1 MDPFGSP
8 NNESKDTTAQCA
20 RWQQV
25 CNVWLSQTKQG
36 CSIITVLHLGQH
48 SGPPRLCSQAPGTL
62 WMSQRSK
69 EHRLVCAP
77 TDWKPLAVPDEA
89 RLFYNSC
96 ASSGTALRSASL
108 CSHATDFL
116 LVTTCNRT
124 GTIWLSQ
131 TKQGCSIIT
140 VLRLGQP
147 WPWAMDW
154 NHWLS
159 QVFYLTVW
167 PVWDKHRVRA
177 HAHVCA
183 VHACSG

>member
-1 MDPFGSP
+1 MCLEPFGCP

-69 EHRLVCAP
+69 EHRLVCAL

-89 RLFYNSC
+89 RLFYNNC
-96 ASSGTALRSASL
+96 ASSGTAL
-108 CSHATDFL
+108 ATDFL
-116 LVTTCNRT
+116 LVTTGT

-131 TKQGCSIIT
+131 TKHSYNRT
-140 VLRLGQP
+140 TLLRLGQP
-147 WPWAMDW
+147 WPWATDW

-159 QVFYLTVW
+159 QVFNLTVW
-167 PVWDKHRVRA
+167 SVWDKHRVRA